1 MQSLH
6 RVSTE
11 DLQRFL
17 DAPEEL
23 LRETRRIQIFVASFS
38 ETPRS
43 LLEVLVNS
51 DYSEV
56 VEASHLHVNWVDEE
70 RGDYREAVSEVL
82 RENDRLAVE
91 LMRFAAVPPD
101 FLSEWVPVNKLI
113 QGLKNEYM
121 PLRYRLQLL
130 ERLSREGELEAR
142 LQVAESLETPVS
154 ILELLAGDIDL
165 AVRLAVEYNDNCP
178 LNVVELVKSQHDL
191 ASDWDT
197 DVRYL
202 EELGNSRWGSVRF
215 AVAQNPYASED
226 VLMKLAGDNEFRI
239 RFAVAKNPG
248 TSAGVLNVLM
258 ESDTGIY
265 GVIAK
270 NPNATE
276 EILLELFSDNK
287 DLIYKRNN
295 LPASFLERF
304 FRETFTEDT
313 APWEY
318 RDGYLLLRQPNT
330 PTWILAELAD
340 VDLEALRADRLVN
353 HRDVES
359 ETLEKWILNAIEY
372 LKDIAKHPQVSEE
385 ILIKLAKYPSPEAK
399 VAVAQNDLTP

>member
-6 RVSTE
+6 RISAG

-17 DAPEEL
+17 DAPEDL
-23 LRETRRIQIFVASFS
+23 LNESEETQIAVTAFS

-82 RENDRLAVE
+82 REKDLGENDRLAVE

-121 PLRYRLQLL
+121 PLRYRLQML

-202 EELGNSRWGSVRF
+202 EELGKSRWGWVRF
-215 AVAQNPYASED
+215 AVAQYPYASED
-226 VLMKLAGDNEFRI
+226 VLRRLAGDDEFRI
-239 RFAVAKNPG
+239 RLAVAKNPG

-295 LPASFLERF
+295 LPASFLDRF
-304 FRETFTEDT
+304 FSDTFTEDT

-330 PTWILAELAD
+330 PTWILA
-340 VDLEALRADRLVN
+340 
-353 HRDVES
+353 
-359 ETLEKWILNAIEY
+359 
-372 LKDIAKHPQVSEE
+372 
-385 ILIKLAKYPSPEAK
+385 
-399 VAVAQNDLTP
+399 